1 MIKVLIADDE
11 YMEREMLLNI
21 LEKRFGAEVTVRQ
34 AVNGSQAVDV
44 ATLWEADV
52 ALLDIEMPCLNGL
65 EAAQKIIA
73 QRPDCKLIF
82 VTAYSFFPYA
92 QEAVKL
98 GACDYILKP
107 VDDSEIERA
116 IRRAIGQTEAHRQ
129 LAAMAPEA
137 RALPEGT
144 APDKTAALM
153 NRVQKYMQHNY
164 MRFDISLDS
173 VSQLLGINSSYLS
186 TAFKRCTGINF
197 IDYLTDLRLSAAKEL
212 LLDPLRSTQEIA
224 GMVGYD
230 SPSYFTRAFKK
241 RLGMT
246 PTEYRKGTLR
256 EKAQANL

>member
-65 EAAQKIIA
+65 DAAQKIIA

-82 VTAYSFFPYA
+82 ITAYSFFSYA

-107 VDDSEIERA
+107 VDDSEVERA
-116 IRRAIGQTEAHRQ
+116 IRRAIGQTETHRQ
-129 LAAMAPEA
+129 LTAMAPEA
-137 RALPEGT
+137 RALPEGS
-144 APDKTAALM
+144 DKTAALM
-153 NRVQKYMQHNY
+153 SRVQKYMQHNFT
-164 MRFDISLDS
+164 RFDISLDS
-173 VSQLLGINSSYLS
+173 VSRLLGINSSYLS
-186 TAFKRCTGINF
+186 TAFKRCTGVNF

-241 RLGMT
+241 RTGLT
-246 PTEYRKGTLR
+246 PTEYRRGALR
-256 EKAQANL
+256 EKEETSV